1 MPAGKGWPG
10 MRDPG
15 YIRWDRQLAESHA
28 HSRKA
33 EVSVSLTDFLP
44 PTRCHTFPMGGG
56 IHFPVDSLLFCR
68 DNVVAGIK
76 GACPAPLIAP
86 IWQLLIGGG
95 VTGIHPCQTTQ
106 QLVLRSHGGQIG

>member
-33 EVSVSLTDFLP
+33 EVSVSLTDFLNLQLQLAGFLP
-44 PTRCHTFPMGGG
+44 PTPKWAEVSGLTE
-56 IHFPVDSLLFCR
+56 
-68 DNVVAGIK
+68 
-76 GACPAPLIAP
+76 LISSQSTA
-86 IWQLLIGGG
+86 
-95 VTGIHPCQTTQ
+95 
-106 QLVLRSHGGQIG
+106 